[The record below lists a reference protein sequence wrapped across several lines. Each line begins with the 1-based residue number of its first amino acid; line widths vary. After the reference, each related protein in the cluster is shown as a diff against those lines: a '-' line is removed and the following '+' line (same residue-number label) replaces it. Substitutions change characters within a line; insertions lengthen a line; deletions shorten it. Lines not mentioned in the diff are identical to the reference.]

1 VAEIVKTQRGEFRG
15 ASSGDSGT
23 LVPVGGVQAPAP
35 RGAEHE
41 RVWLAGEP
49 VAAEMLFEYLC
60 DQTRQRYGAAPGGCR
75 GFGPVAAH
83 LGGGFG
89 HLQLVVRDVELVLHA
104 GRRLR
109 RSADRVPDPNLR
121 RPTRSLGP
129 RQIAGPC
136 ASSTCRPRILCDRA
150 GAI

>member
-1 VAEIVKTQRGEFRG
+1 M
-15 ASSGDSGT
+15 
-23 LVPVGGVQAPAP
+23 PVGGVQAPAP

-89 HLQLVVRDVELVLHA
+89 HLQLVVRDFDSSYTQA
-104 GRRLR
+104 GDFGE
-109 RSADRVPDPNLR
+109 AQ
-121 RPTRSLGP
+121 TAF
-129 RQIAGPC
+129 QI
-136 ASSTCRPRILCDRA
+136 RI
-150 GAI
+150 